1 MRSHWIAVAVSE
13 EVSSERP
20 LAVIAAGRE
29 FAIYRDA
36 NGVVRAV
43 DDECPHRRVPL
54 SLGKIINGSIRCA
67 YHGWTFDGESGRC
80 VSVPN
85 FDDSERISPNFRVQA
100 HQVIEQDGFVYL
112 SPEVLSSQ
120 LESADID
127 SSDRKE
133 ALLPFSE
140 KSAAESASY
149 ENSDQKSDENT
160 SSDISSDIAIE
171 TYGSGVAPLNFSAY
185 RSALL
190 DGPQALFNIA
200 GVRFTDFFQGNAA
213 VSGNH
218 IVIDREAEWGAATK
232 KETVSAVDRPLL
244 LRTELWR
251 NELSSMSGSIAY
263 RLFDE
268 NENQLAQLLMSFTQ
282 GKRNTS
288 SFCWR
293 FRKYKKFA
301 HAQPIMQRIKCQ
313 LSGAYKNPVT
323 VNSILD
329 GHAMTALI
337 VSVSH
342 DCEALLL

>member
-85 FDDSERISPNFRVQA
+85 FDDSERISPNFRVQT

-140 KSAAESASY
+140 KSAAESASDENSY
-149 ENSDQKSDENT
+149 ENT
-160 SSDISSDIAIE
+160 SSDIAIE

-213 VSGNH
+213 VCGNH

-244 LRTELWR
+244 LRAELWR
-251 NELSSMSGSIAY
+251 NELSSLSGSIAY

-268 NENQLAQLLMSFTQ
+268 NENQLAELLMSFTQ

-293 FRKYKKFA
+293 FRKYKNFA
-301 HAQPIMQRIKCQ
+301 HAQPIVQRLKSR
-313 LSGAYKNPVT
+313 LNGAYKNPVT

-329 GHAMTALI
+329 GYAMTALI